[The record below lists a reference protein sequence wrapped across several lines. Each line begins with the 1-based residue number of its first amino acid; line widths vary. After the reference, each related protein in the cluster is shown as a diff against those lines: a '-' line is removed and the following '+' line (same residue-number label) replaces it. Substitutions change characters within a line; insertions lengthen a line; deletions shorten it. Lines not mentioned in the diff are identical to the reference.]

1 MRKLSLFLCFVILL
15 ALLPVTALADGNKGG
30 WMELLEVTSVNPD
43 GTNGIA
49 VDSTSKEFI
58 LPLPTEMRL
67 CKIDM
72 VLTHASSAS
81 LTSAKVTFGSSTSS
95 LSVIKVDSYTTRL
108 YGNIPPGYYQSIHI
122 ILSKSNSTYYKY
134 NLVSCKVSSL
144 STSDVAATGTLKRF
158 FSDTSP
164 LTLPNN
170 FSVAADGSTNTYE
183 YKLIPVTI
191 TDWRKFDYV
200 TLYGSI
206 TSMAL
211 SSFRASIGNKG
222 LPYEITYM
230 EAVPTGSESGGG
242 LSYKYI
248 SWAETNYYTAPDNPD
263 EGTREEGTA
272 LGDTWGNSTVCY
284 GGSILY
290 TITIDL
296 TGVDRTTSGNLDCFF
311 TCIANPGIGYAFN
324 VQYAS
329 GCIVTADTSSVSWWS
344 RFTSFMNDLFGGDTS
359 QADEF
364 ANEMDQTNQ
373 QLQDANDQLDAVT
386 RPAVED
392 VPLDPSE
399 FLDAGG
405 MFYTGQIFQ
414 RLLGNDLVLPMASIT
429 LISGLAAFLIF

>member
-1 MRKLSLFLCFVILL
+1 MRKLSLFLCFVMLL
-15 ALLPVTALADGNKGG
+15 ALLPVTALAAGNKGG

-81 LTSAKVTFGSSTSS
+81 LTSAKVTFGNSTSS

-108 YGNIPPGYYQSIHI
+108 YGNIPAGYYQSIHI

-134 NLVSCKVSSL
+134 NIVSCKVSSL
-144 STSDVAATGTLKRF
+144 STSDVPATGTLKRS
-158 FSDTSP
+158 FSDTRP

-170 FSVAADGSTNTYE
+170 FSVASDGSTNSYE

-206 TSMAL
+206 SSMAL
-211 SSFRASIGNKG
+211 SSFRATIGNKG
-222 LPYEITYM
+222 LPYEISYM
-230 EAVPTGSESGGG
+230 EAVPTGSESAGG

-248 SWAETNYYTAPDNPD
+248 SWAETNYYTAPENPD

-272 LGDTWGNSTVCY
+272 AGDTWENSTVCY

-296 TGVDRTTSGNLDCFF
+296 TGVDRTISGNLDCFF

-324 VQYAS
+324 VQNAS

-344 RFTSFMNDLFGGDTS
+344 RFTTFMTDLFGGDTS

-364 ANEMDQTNQ
+364 ADEMEQTNQ
-373 QLQDANDQLDAVT
+373 ELQDANEQLESVT

-429 LISGLAAFLIF
+429 LICALAAFIIF